1 VLEFAGMGD
10 AVSTLGFPI
19 IISLILIKMNNE
31 QSGAHR
37 EDIKEMHERHE
48 EMNCQFRQEINA
60 LHKAIEKNTITMV
73 RLVENLDNGGENR
86 NGE

>member
-1 VLEFAGMGD
+1 VIGFAGMGE
-10 AVSTLGFPI
+10 AISTMGFPI

-31 QSGAHR
+31 QSGKYR
-37 EDIKEMHERHE
+37 EDIKEMHERYE

-73 RLVENLDNGGENR
+73 RLVENLNTGGENR
-86 NGE
+86 NDE